1 MADKASRASD
11 NQSVSS
17 TQSQNGALAI
27 VRFNPFDEVVFAMFY
42 SFHKEGR
49 FQMPFWIFNLLVN
62 TINYIGMTVRWHD
75 WPI

>member
-62 TINYIGMTVRWHD
+62 TINYIG
-75 WPI
+75 